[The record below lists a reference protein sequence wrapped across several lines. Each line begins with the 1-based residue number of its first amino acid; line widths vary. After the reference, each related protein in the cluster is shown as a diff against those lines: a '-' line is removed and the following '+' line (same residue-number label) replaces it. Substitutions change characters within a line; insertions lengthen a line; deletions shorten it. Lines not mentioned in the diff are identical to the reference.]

1 MNRDDKLTGVR
12 VCTGCGGC
20 DYCKERGVTAA
31 NVLKQPDREIE
42 QLRKV
47 VEQLHRDN
55 AGLIAA
61 LDAAQAEARKMMN
74 EHGQSWNSISGRRIM
89 QAIDNAVTEDAIS

>member
-1 MNRDDKLTGVR
+1 M
-12 VCTGCGGC
+12 
-20 DYCKERGVTAA
+20 
-31 NVLKQPDREIE
+31 DREIE

-47 VEQLHRDN
+47 VGQLHHDN

-74 EHGQSWNSISGRRIM
+74 EHGQSWNSISGRRIL
-89 QAIDNAVTEDAIS
+89 QAIDNAAITDAVEG

>member
-1 MNRDDKLTGVR
+1 MDK
-12 VCTGCGGC
+12 
-20 DYCKERGVTAA
+20 
-31 NVLKQPDREIE
+31 EIE

-47 VEQLHRDN
+47 IDQLHRDN

-74 EHGQSWNSISGRRIM
+74 EHGQSWDSISGRRIL
-89 QAIDNAVTEDAIS
+89 QAIDNAATTDAMED

>member
-12 VCTGCGGC
+12 ACTGCGKC

-31 NVLKQPDREIE
+31 SVLQRSDASKERLLKIIDE
-42 QLRKV
+42 LT
-47 VEQLHRDN
+47 RDN